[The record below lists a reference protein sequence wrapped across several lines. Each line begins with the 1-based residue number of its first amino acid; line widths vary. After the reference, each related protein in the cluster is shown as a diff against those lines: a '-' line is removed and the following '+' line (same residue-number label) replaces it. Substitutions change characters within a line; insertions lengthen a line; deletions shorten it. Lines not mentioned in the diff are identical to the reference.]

1 MIRDAPGVFE
11 TDDILEMVNADLVKI
26 TVADRYLANF
36 WKQIFPGIVVRE
48 DLTVDAGNDIAFAF
62 RKDSPQLAA
71 ALNPF
76 MDAHRGDTTF
86 GKQQFKK
93 YLMSTKWVKHAAD
106 PEDLERFHRLTTHF
120 QRYGQEYNIDWLL
133 MVAQGYQESRLNQN
147 AKSAVGA
154 IGVMQIMPAT
164 GKELQVGSIHVE
176 QNNIRGGI
184 KYVRQT
190 IDRYYAN
197 EPMTELNKGLFAFAA
212 YNAGPGRVNKLRKEA
227 AKLGLD
233 PNVWFNNVERVA
245 SQRIGRE
252 TVQYVSNIYKYYI
265 AYSLIRAQG
274 EANDAEGAA
283 SGGWRP
289 ADAGRTARAPR
300 PRTRRAPPSSV
311 SAMVCPSPPR
321 RPGRH
326 ARNAPPDL
334 RFRIAAKSDCDV
346 ILRALQELAASL
358 GVPERLRSTRAG
370 LERHGFGERP
380 EFEVMLAED
389 DGGFAGMCLYFPFFS
404 TWVGEPGI
412 YVQDLY
418 VAAARRGAGIG
429 ERLLREVARRGQA
442 NGYTHLR
449 LTVDD
454 GNAGGAKFYHRLG
467 FERSPDEY
475 VHKLAGDGFLR
486 FCHPDAASG

>member
-71 ALNPF
+71 AINPF

-300 PRTRRAPPSSV
+300 PRTRARRLLPLLWSV
-311 SAMVCPSPPR
+311 LR
-321 RPGRH
+321 RH
-326 ARNAPPDL
+326 AVQDAMPATPPPDL

-358 GVPERLRSTRAG
+358 GVPERLRSTRA
-370 LERHGFGERP
+370 
-380 EFEVMLAED
+380 AWS
-389 DGGFAGMCLYFPFFS
+389 A
-404 TWVGEPGI
+404 
-412 YVQDLY
+412 
-418 VAAARRGAGIG
+418 
-429 ERLLREVARRGQA
+429 
-442 NGYTHLR
+442 
-449 LTVDD
+449 TV
-454 GNAGGAKFYHRLG
+454 
-467 FERSPDEY
+467 S
-475 VHKLAGDGFLR
+475 V
-486 FCHPDAASG
+486 SGRNSK

>member
-1 MIRDAPGVFE
+1 MRSRFVVAAALCFAALFTTAQAAPAAQGKDPLSLAYNIKPWTGDLDGMKKRHQVRVLVPYNKTLYFLDKGGAQRGLIVDMMTEFEKSLNAGIKAHHERIHVVFLPTPRDRLIPDLLAGKGDLVAANLTITDERRAQVDFSHPLASGVRELIVTSASAAPLASLDDLAGREVLVNPSSSYYSSLKTLSAALQARGKRPIVIRDAPGVFE

-48 DLTVDAGNDIAFAF
+48 DLTVDAGNDVAFAF
-62 RKDSPQLAA
+62 RKDSPLLAA
-71 ALNPF
+71 TINPF
-76 MDAHRGDTTF
+76 MDTHRGDTAF
-86 GKQQFKK
+86 GRQQFKK

-190 IDRYYAN
+190 IDHYYAN
-197 EPMTELNKGLFAFAA
+197 EPMTELDKGLFAFAA
-212 YNAGPGRVNKLRKEA
+212 YNAGPGRVNRLRKEA

-265 AYSLIRAQG
+265 AYSLIRTQG
-274 EANDAEGAA
+274 EANDA
-283 SGGWRP
+283 GGL
-289 ADAGRTARAPR
+289 A
-300 PRTRRAPPSSV
+300 TR
-311 SAMVCPSPPR
+311 
-321 RPGRH
+321 
-326 ARNAPPDL
+326 
-334 RFRIAAKSDCDV
+334 
-346 ILRALQELAASL
+346 
-358 GVPERLRSTRAG
+358 
-370 LERHGFGERP
+370 
-380 EFEVMLAED
+380 
-389 DGGFAGMCLYFPFFS
+389 
-404 TWVGEPGI
+404 
-412 YVQDLY
+412 
-418 VAAARRGAGIG
+418 
-429 ERLLREVARRGQA
+429 
-442 NGYTHLR
+442 
-449 LTVDD
+449 
-454 GNAGGAKFYHRLG
+454 
-467 FERSPDEY
+467 
-475 VHKLAGDGFLR
+475 
-486 FCHPDAASG
+486 